1 MSTQDYFKYWGKYD
15 DETKGYHLLPFHSLD
30 VAAVG
35 QLLLKEDRPLTK
47 DLAAFLDLPPA
58 QLSGL
63 FVFALALH
71 DLGKFASAF
80 QKLRDSDDTAL
91 IKDECRCSYDSTNYH
106 HDRLGWYFWEDSWKS
121 FFEQKVCHGQEQ
133 KTAQEQIRTV
143 KKAFA
148 ILMNCVLGH
157 HGKPV
162 HAVKKVKAKAYTEPK
177 NLDAAYCFI
186 KDVCELLCPDFPLE
200 KFCDRNVHKIICTFT
215 PSEASH
221 YN

>member
-58 QLSGL
+58 RLSGL

-91 IKDECRCSYDSTNYH
+91 IKDECRCSYDSTNYR
-106 HDRLGWYFWEDSWKS
+106 HDRLG
-121 FFEQKVCHGQEQ
+121 
-133 KTAQEQIRTV
+133 
-143 KKAFA
+143 
-148 ILMNCVLGH
+148 
-157 HGKPV
+157 
-162 HAVKKVKAKAYTEPK
+162 
-177 NLDAAYCFI
+177 
-186 KDVCELLCPDFPLE
+186 
-200 KFCDRNVHKIICTFT
+200 
-215 PSEASH
+215 
-221 YN
+221 